1 MGEPG
6 PFPAARFLSE
16 LENIGIPRDQVMA
29 VMRDAGV
36 DPESALSQAQVD
48 YVADATTALAEPLDM
63 PGKASSAGP
72 EAGLENL

>member
-6 PFPAARFLSE
+6 PSPAARFLSE

-48 YVADATTALAEPLDM
+48 YVADATTALAEPLEM
-63 PGKASSAGP
+63 PGKASSAVTSISST
-72 EAGLENL
+72 